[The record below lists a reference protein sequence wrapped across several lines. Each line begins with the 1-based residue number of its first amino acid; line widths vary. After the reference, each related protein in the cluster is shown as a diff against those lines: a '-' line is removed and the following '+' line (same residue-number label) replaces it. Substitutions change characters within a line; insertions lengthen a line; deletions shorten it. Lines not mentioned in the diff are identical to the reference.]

1 MGMEGGTSFVH
12 SCVIISCLLAR
23 LWVIRRVSR
32 AADKAERRVSSF
44 RLRAGMFLEE
54 RGLGAWGRLVPP
66 GGV

>member
-1 MGMEGGTSFVH
+1 MEGGISFFH

-32 AADKAERRVSSF
+32 AAAKAERRASSF
-44 RLRAGMFLEE
+44 RLWAGMFLVE